1 MKIVVLLHFQNR
13 SYSLKKNIMTGPQQA
28 DQTMFASVDYVLTNE
43 AAVYEDD
50 VKLKAEVEAFKAAYA
65 HNLATGAAAH
75 PDNSGFSQEKLT
87 AKIELGDF
95 AAMLAGESYVTLKN
109 MGKISIAEKF
119 SVYPTNYTSLAD
131 SACGTLAQTNYNLIS
146 DNADDLIPDT
156 ITNAMLAALLTKKNT
171 FTELQG
177 TSEAEH
183 EVSPQLTEDFKNSF
197 GPVKEKIE
205 NLKFRARKYETINY
219 GFWERFMASTDIPT
233 VHVRHT
239 YLEIVAINK
248 ATSAPIEGIVFT
260 LTKGNK
266 SATTDYIGKAVIAKI
281 RSGEDVLTGVLG
293 DKTVYT
299 GHIVIERSKI
309 NSLKLVI
316 TIT

>member
-1 MKIVVLLHFQNR
+1 
-13 SYSLKKNIMTGPQQA
+13 MTGPEQA
-28 DQTMFASVDYVLTNE
+28 DQTMYASVNHVLTTE

-50 VKLKAEVEAFKAAYA
+50 VNFKAEAEAFFAAYA

-87 AKIELGDF
+87 AKIELGDY
-95 AAMLAGESYVTLKN
+95 AAMLSGESYVTMKN
-109 MGKISIAEKF
+109 LGKMSVAEKF
-119 SVYPTNYTSLAD
+119 SLYPTNYTQLAD
-131 SACGTLAQTNYNLIS
+131 SACATLAQKAYNLIS
-146 DNADDLIPDT
+146 ENADDLIPDT
-156 ITNAMLAALLTKKNT
+156 ITNVMLTALQTKTNT
-171 FTELQG
+171 FMALQG
-177 TSEAEH
+177 TSETEH

-197 GPVKEKIE
+197 GPVKEKVD

-239 YLEIVAINK
+239 YLNIEALNK

-260 LTKGNK
+260 LTKGKK
-266 SATTDYIGKAVIAKI
+266 SATTDYMGKAVIAKI

-299 GHIVIERSKI
+299 GHIVIERSKT
-309 NSLKLVI
+309 NSLKLMI
-316 TIT
+316 TLT

>member
-1 MKIVVLLHFQNR
+1 
-13 SYSLKKNIMTGPQQA
+13 MTGPEQA
-28 DQTMFASVDYVLTNE
+28 DQTMFASVNHVLTTE

-75 PDNSGFSQEKLT
+75 PDNSGFSQEKLN
-87 AKIELGDF
+87 AKIELGDY
-95 AAMLAGESYVTLKN
+95 AAMLSGESFVTLKN
-109 MGKISIAEKF
+109 LGKISIAEKF
-119 SVYPTNYTSLAD
+119 SVYPSNYIYLAD
-131 SACGTLAQTNYNLIS
+131 SACGTLAQKAYNLIS
-146 DNADDLIPDT
+146 ENSDDLIPDT
-156 ITNAMLAALLTKKNT
+156 ITTVMLAALQTKKDT
-171 FTELQG
+171 FTSLQG
-177 TSEAEH
+177 TSETEH

-197 GPVKEKIE
+197 GPVKEKVE

-239 YLEIVAINK
+239 YLEIVALNK

-266 SATTDYIGKAVIAKI
+266 SATTDYMGKAVIAKI

-299 GHIVIERSKI
+299 GHIVIERSKV
-309 NSLKLVI
+309 NSLKLMI
-316 TIT
+316 TLT